1 MGMVAKNW
9 NGPSIEARINRAA
22 GRAIVGIGMAV
33 AVETKVVTHVV
44 SGNLRRS
51 VHAAPVRYTDAEAD
65 VRNVEV
71 GYADLMLLYGPPPPT
86 YTKLGPAIEV
96 GSWLPYACVEWVG
109 RMHPGVTLGL
119 EAVRGMRADRIV
131 YTAFKAEGLV

>member
-1 MGMVAKNW
+1 VGQVGKNSW
-9 NGPSIEARINRAA
+9 FGPEIVARINRAS

-51 VHAAPVRYTDAEAD
+51 IHAAPVRYTDAEAD
-65 VRNVEV
+65 LRNVESF
-71 GYADLMLLYGPPPPT
+71 ADLMLLYGPPPPT
-86 YTKLGPAIEV
+86 RTPLGPAIEV

-109 RMHPGVTLGL
+109 RMHPGITLGL
-119 EAVRGMRADRIV
+119 EAVRGQRAHRIV